1 MSTDT
6 CHVSSDTGIITCVCC
21 SPYNYNVDTVMNM
34 TTGEPPPPSPAQ
46 TADRKTEQQSTEI
59 VSIDKY
65 FEDVDQEAGLPT
77 LANDIDNPGHSFDQ
91 LEKPKYY
98 SDYHNEIDTEHFHTE
113 DPWHDF
119 EPSTPVYD
127 PQPERQS
134 YKKTNYL
141 GGGPPPVFRRS
152 KYKVPSLHQHEF
164 YYSKPI
170 PVNKIVNPM
179 RVRHYDTRRQVLAK
193 PVTLN
198 QQEYPMVTN
207 IRNYEKFPP
216 KKYQFSGKRR

>member
-1 MSTDT
+1 M
-6 CHVSSDTGIITCVCC
+6 CVCR

-34 TTGEPPPPSPAQ
+34 TTGEPPPPSPPQA
-46 TADRKTEQQSTEI
+46 ADRKTEQQSTEI

-65 FEDVDQEAGLPT
+65 FEDVDKEAGLPT
-77 LANDIDNPGHSFDQ
+77 LANDIDNPGLSFDQ

-98 SDYHNEIDTEHFHTE
+98 ADYHNEIDTEHFHTE
-113 DPWHDF
+113 DPWRDF

-152 KYKVPSLHQHEF
+152 KYKLPSLHQHEF

-170 PVNKIVNPM
+170 PVNQIENPM
-179 RVRHYDTRRQVLAK
+179 RIRQHDTRRHVPAK

-198 QQEYPMVTN
+198 EQEYPMVTN